1 MATVG
6 PATSPLSFMAH
17 GMAHVTYGIWFGA
30 SWSFVFKN
38 MFDSLIYAVLTAGVF
53 GWLWP

>member
-17 GMAHVTYGIWFGA
+17 GMANNDVPIM
-30 SWSFVFKN
+30 VFHTDK
-38 MFDSLIYAVLTAGVF
+38 LKQVF
-53 GWLWP
+53 LFNIPLKF